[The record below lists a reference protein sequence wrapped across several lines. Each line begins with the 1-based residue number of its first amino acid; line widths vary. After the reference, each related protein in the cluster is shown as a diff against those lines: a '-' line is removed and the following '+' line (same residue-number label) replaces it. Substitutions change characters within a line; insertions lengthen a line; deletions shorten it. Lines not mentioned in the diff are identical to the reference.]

1 MGLTVFLDS
10 VFTPGLAALLVGL
23 ALTWR
28 TDPASPMTRRMGP
41 SAWIA
46 GVFAGYWASFGM
58 PWPLESS
65 ADWPIWAGAGAWF
78 LAICL
83 PPSEQGHDRA
93 RRNGMVVLL
102 AAGVTAYCLPMT
114 KPLVPRFWESSD
126 WSTVA
131 MIAGLSAAFSCGA
144 SMAAAARLSAVRYL
158 PAMVAWAGLAAG
170 LLMASG
176 SARSAQTAGLA
187 AAAAGAL
194 MLFSWIRPAGRWH
207 HRLAAPLCALFAVM
221 AVQHYG
227 FGDEVDPLPL
237 LLLAAPGF
245 LQAAWTALPGKSR
258 PAWVDTLALVLLT
271 AAPLAAGW
279 WIYASAVPADPYG
292 YGGYG
297 G

>member
-1 MGLTVFLDS
+1 MGLTVFLQS
-10 VFTPGLAALLVGL
+10 VFTPGLAALLTAL
-23 ALTWR
+23 ALAWR
-28 TDPASPMTRRMGP
+28 VDPTSPYARRMGP

-58 PWPLESS
+58 PFPLESS
-65 ADWPIWAGAGAWF
+65 ADWPIWAGVGAWF

-83 PPSEQGHDRA
+83 PPSEQGADRA
-93 RRNGMVVLL
+93 RRTSLVVLL
-102 AAGVTAYCLPMT
+102 AAGVTAFCLPMT
-114 KPLVPRFWESSD
+114 KQLVPRFWETSA
-126 WSTVA
+126 WSTTA
-131 MIAGLSAAFSCGA
+131 MVAGLAAAFSAGA
-144 SMAAAARLSAVRYL
+144 SMRAAARFSAPRYL

-187 AAAAGAL
+187 AAACGAL
-194 MLFSWIRPAGRWH
+194 MLFSWLRPAGRWH
-207 HRLAAPLCALFAVM
+207 HHLATPLCALFGVM

-227 FGDEVDPLPL
+227 FGDEVEPWPL

-245 LQAAWTALPGKSR
+245 LQAAWSMLPGKSR
-258 PAWVDTLALVLLT
+258 AAWIDASVLLLLT
-271 AAPLAAGW
+271 AAPIVAGW